1 MKKALASKTGQVKF
15 LQKGEPGKPGDKGA
29 RLRMR
34 DWLTGQSHLRGSAG
48 EEWYDVA
55 LYKNLLYLCVKSHTS
70 STANNPQTSVAN
82 NLGYWEKAQD
92 WAFMATRLLLA
103 ERIKA
108 EDIDADNLV
117 AKNVDVEG
125 KITANAAFIK
135 THNFRAHEGYFF
147 LNPNFGSD
155 FINGRPN
162 RISTAVYMLPDAVQY
177 AGMKISLTI
186 YKDLASTYGSISVV
200 TRNAFNET
208 EIVGSEMKYCNRAS
222 ISGAGR
228 YEFISLGILWILA
241 NGNGASFS
249 YADLGNYTYEDPVS

>member
-1 MKKALASKTGQVKF
+1 MGKSLASKTGQVIF
-15 LQKGEPGKPGDKGA
+15 RQKGEPGKPGA

-34 DWLTGQSHLRGSAG
+34 DWLTGQTCLSGSAG
-48 EEWYDVA
+48 EEWYDVV
-55 LYKNLLYLCVKSHTS
+55 LYKNLLYLCIKSHTS
-70 STANNPQTSVAN
+70 SSANNPQTSVAN

-92 WAFMATRLLLA
+92 WAFVATKLLLA

-117 AKNVDVEG
+117 AKNVNIEG

-135 THNFRAHEGYFF
+135 MHSFRANKGYFF

-155 FINGRPN
+155 FINGRPD
-162 RISTAVYMLPDAVQY
+162 RVSQSEYMLPDAAQY

-186 YKDLASTYGSISVV
+186 YKDLSSTYGYISVV
-200 TRNAFNET
+200 TKNAFNET
-208 EIVGSEMKYCNRAS
+208 EVVGSEMKYCNRAS
-222 ISGAGR
+222 ISEAGR
-228 YEFISLGILWILA
+228 YEFISLGSSWILA
-241 NGNGASFS
+241 NGNGAFS